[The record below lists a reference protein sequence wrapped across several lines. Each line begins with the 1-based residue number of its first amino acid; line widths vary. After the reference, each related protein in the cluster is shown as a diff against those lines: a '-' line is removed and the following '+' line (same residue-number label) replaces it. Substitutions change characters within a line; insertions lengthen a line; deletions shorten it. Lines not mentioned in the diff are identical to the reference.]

1 MALKQDGAH
10 LVFCPKSESN
20 KTEDIVWV
28 LSGSPI
34 PKYWSSIPPASH
46 EAWFCL
52 VFRHWIEKK
61 KKKKSG
67 AILMSKWQAKSRK
80 CGQTKVSQNFSIL
93 STGLQQLIY
102 RTHCKMTESR
112 IPLLITIVPF
122 FNPESRFSEI
132 ASSPG
137 QFALLERTAIGEFSR
152 QASKSPKQLR
162 TSKLT
167 GGPSII

>member
-34 PKYWSSIPPASH
+34 PKYWSSISPASH

-61 KKKKSG
+61 KEWCT
-67 AILMSKWQAKSRK
+67 LNEHVTSKVEKLWANLIQPK
-80 CGQTKVSQNFSIL
+80 FSIL

-102 RTHCKMTESR
+102 RTHQCKMAKSR
-112 IPLLITIVPF
+112 IPLVITIVLF
-122 FNPESRFSEI
+122 FDPESRFTEI
-132 ASSPG
+132 ASFPG
-137 QFALLERTAIGEFSR
+137 QFALLEPSAIGEFSR
-152 QASKSPKQLR
+152 QAS
-162 TSKLT
+162 TS
-167 GGPSII
+167 